1 MLKDYI
7 KENRTVRG
15 FDQSAKVSTEE
26 LMDMIDC
33 ARLSS
38 SGMNLQPLKYFIA
51 NRDSAAAIL
60 QKATKMGGRLPE
72 RHLPDAGKEPESYIV
87 ILQDPDISTSDT
99 FTNIDLGIAAQSIT
113 LAAVE
118 KGYRCCMLGAATIRK
133 NSGTSWAF
141 RTNTSSSWSSPSA
154 NPQRKFTW

>member
-118 KGYRCCMLGAATIRK
+118 KGYRCCMLGGRL
-133 NSGTSWAF
+133 
-141 RTNTSSSWSSPSA
+141 
-154 NPQRKFTW
+154 